1 LSFEAGSNIEELI
14 FAHQEKTLK
23 SKIEQEKMPFH
34 PVKPLLLSETLLKQ
48 HNWFTTHEVID
59 NLLWFLTKKT
69 SKDEEWL
76 SLHEDQEIR
85 QLISH
90 KQ

>member
-1 LSFEAGSNIEELI
+1 
-14 FAHQEKTLK
+14 
-23 SKIEQEKMPFH
+23 MPFQ
-34 PVKPLLLSETLLKQ
+34 PVKPLQPSENLLTQ
-48 HNWFTTHEVID
+48 HKCFTTHEVID

-76 SLHEDQEIR
+76 SLHEDPEIR